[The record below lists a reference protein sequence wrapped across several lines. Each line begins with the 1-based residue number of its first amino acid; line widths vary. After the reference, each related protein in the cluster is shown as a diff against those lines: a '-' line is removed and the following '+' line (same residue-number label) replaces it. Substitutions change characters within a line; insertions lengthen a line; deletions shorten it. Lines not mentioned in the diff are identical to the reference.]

1 MLAEE
6 IQKIRDE
13 SEQATRVSILGEQIQ
28 KLHDVIT
35 MNESYLEAMKKNK
48 ISNPGW
54 APDQL
59 RDQLAPK

>member
-35 MNESYLEAMKKNK
+35 MNESVLEAMKKNK
-48 ISNPGW
+48 ISNPG
-54 APDQL
+54 
-59 RDQLAPK
+59 